1 MKDKSMATRSVFS
14 VGLLMISTSIMFA
27 PQSAIANE
35 SAINAQFDVIGYR
48 ARIEPDIANK
58 SLRGQVAIQFR
69 QLAPDLQM
77 LRLNAGDLQITSVKE
92 RGTALPFK
100 KTGDMLE
107 IALAKAKPAIAER
120 TVTIVYQGKPA
131 SGMVFLP
138 GDTQVYTAFS
148 TSQWMPCK
156 DAPDD
161 KATLLM
167 TVLVPAGLKVAA
179 NGQLIS
185 ERKLANGKVAS
196 DWSQEVPVSSYLF
209 GFAAGRFREV
219 TDQSAKPSLRY
230 LVPPAF
236 SEEQVRQIFRETRSM
251 IAFYE
256 EKAGIDYPGKVYTQ
270 VLISGRAAQEADG
283 FAVMGQGYGRRVLSD
298 ETNIWLGAHE
308 LSHQWWG
315 NAVTNRDW
323 TEFWLNEGITSF
335 MNAAYFEHRFGRD
348 AYMRDVD
355 AARLKFEKLRDSGKD
370 KPLVFP
376 DWNNPSAEDRSLAYD
391 KGAYVVHLL
400 RERVGEQVF
409 WEGLR
414 RYTKSHWGKTVT
426 SRDLQNAM
434 EQAGGTDLAAFFA
447 EWVYPREK

>member
-1 MKDKSMATRSVFS
+1 MNCRARAARFVFRA
-14 VGLLMISTSIMFA
+14 GLLIAASIVFVPSGAFA
-27 PQSAIANE
+27 RE
-35 SAINAQFDVIGYR
+35 SALNAAFDVIEYR

-58 SLRGQVAIQFR
+58 SLSGQVAIRFR
-69 QLAPDLQM
+69 QRTADLQT
-77 LRLNAGDLQITSVKE
+77 LRLNAGELQVTSVKE
-92 RGTALPFK
+92 RGIALPFRR
-100 KTGDMLE
+100 TGDMLE
-107 IALAKAKPAIAER
+107 VVLPKARPAIAER
-120 TVTIVYQGKPA
+120 AVTIVYRGKPA
-131 SGMVFLP
+131 AGMVFLP
-138 GDTQVYTAFS
+138 AETQVYTAFS

-156 DAPDD
+156 DAPED
-161 KATLLM
+161 KATLRM
-167 TVLVPAGLKVAA
+167 TLLVPASFKVVA
-179 NGQLIS
+179 NGHLIG
-185 ERKLANGKVAS
+185 ERILAKGKMAS
-196 DWSQEVPVSSYLF
+196 DWSQEVPVSTYLF

-219 TDQSAKPSLRY
+219 TDQSAKPALRY

-283 FAVMGQGYGRRVLSD
+283 FAVMGQGYGHRVLGD
-298 ETNIWLGAHE
+298 ETSIWLGAHE

-323 TEFWLNEGITSF
+323 TEFWLNEGVASF
-335 MNAAYFEHRFGRD
+335 MNAAYFEHRFGRA

-391 KGAYVVHLL
+391 KGAYVIHLL
-400 RERVGEQVF
+400 RERLGDAVF

-414 RYTKSHWGKTVT
+414 RYTTSHWGKTVT

-434 EQAGGTDLAAFFA
+434 EQAGGTDLAVFFA